1 MTKSELVKNYASRTN
16 SSVVSSRK
24 SVDILLDIISE
35 ELVKGRPMLITGF
48 GRLFPQQRKLQEVR
62 LNPRNGIPVDGK
74 RVKDKH
80 IMTIRFK
87 PCKALFERLNQSKY
101 SNENTES

>member
-1 MTKSELVKNYASRTN
+1 MTKSELVKIYASRTN

-35 ELVKGRPMLITGF
+35 ELIEERPVLITGF
-48 GRLFPQQRKLQEVR
+48 GRLFPQQRKLPQIR
-62 LNPRNGIPVDGK
+62 LNPQNGIPVEEK
-74 RVKDKH
+74 MVKDKH

-87 PCKALFERLNQSKY
+87 PCKALFRRLNQSKH
-101 SNENTES
+101 SDENPET